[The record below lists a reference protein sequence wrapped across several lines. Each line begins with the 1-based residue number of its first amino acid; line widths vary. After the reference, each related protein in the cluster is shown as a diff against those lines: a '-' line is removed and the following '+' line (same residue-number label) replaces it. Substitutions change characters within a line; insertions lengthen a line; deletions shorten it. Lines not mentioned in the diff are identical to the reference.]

1 MGVPKYPEFSVK
13 KMFAELKT
21 NETISAYLPDYIEGI
36 LPDQEFFHQLIWSL
50 YPAEMYEM
58 IDQSQKKRAINS
70 DDKIN
75 DMIELDPEIAKEIM
89 SVIKLPCKKYL

>member
-36 LPDQEFFHQLIWSL
+36 LPDQEFFHQLI
-50 YPAEMYEM
+50 
-58 IDQSQKKRAINS
+58 
-70 DDKIN
+70 
-75 DMIELDPEIAKEIM
+75 
-89 SVIKLPCKKYL
+89 